1 MVTVIK
7 RNNKEQEYSQEKV
20 ADSVFEAA
28 QQIAGEDYSLAEDV
42 AESVTE
48 YLEVNNIDV
57 ITAED
62 LQDIIYKSLVNNG
75 HASTAKEYLLFAD
88 SKNRQREM
96 NTQIMKAIEDITFKS
111 PEESDNKRENANID
125 TSTAMGT
132 MLKYGSESAK
142 AFNLLNLMTEDI
154 REAHVNGDIHIH
166 DLDFYSLTETCCQIP
181 LDKLFTNGFN
191 TGHGFLREPTT
202 IRAAASLAAIAIQC
216 NQNDQHGGQ
225 SVPMFDFYLSPYV
238 AKSYVRNI
246 ASNIKK
252 NYRLNPEQAWKLKD
266 SLYRYVK
273 KTKDYYVS
281 IMDEKHIAKIRF
293 IVNKFLKDNGYKL
306 NNKYTKYAF
315 EDAYEDTNDETYQA
329 MEGFIHNMNTLH
341 SRAGSQVPFS
351 SINYGT
357 DTTVEGR
364 MLMHNLL
371 DATQAGLGF
380 GEIPLFPIQIMKIK
394 NGVNMN
400 TEDVNYDLFV
410 KSCEVTAKRL
420 YPNWVN
426 LDAPFNKAIYV
437 EGNPETEVTAMGCRT
452 RVANNKAHPDLEI
465 IPGRG
470 NLSFT
475 SINLPR
481 LAIRAN
487 GDIEKFYKLL
497 DEMLMLVHKQLL
509 QRFEIQC
516 LKHPR
521 NYPFLMGQG
530 IWLGTEHLGP
540 DDDVREALKNGTLTV
555 GFIGLAETLTSLI
568 GEHHGQSERAQKL
581 GLEIVQHMRDYTD
594 AWSEDEHM
602 NYSVI
607 GTPAESLSGR
617 FVNIDKKLYGII
629 PGVTDKNYYTNSSHV
644 PVSFEITAYKKVE
657 IEAPYHAIENGG
669 HILYIELDG
678 DPTKNINAIIKLVK
692 HMHDKGAGYMAINH
706 PVDRD
711 PVCGYVGIID
721 DVCPRCGRK
730 EGEPMSMEM
739 WNKIKGYANVG
750 NADTLGVTG
759 GTYEEMDRKSN
770 KLK

>member
-1 MVTVIK
+1 MKVLK
-7 RNNKEQEYSQEKV
+7 RNHKEEDYSQEKV
-20 ADSVFEAA
+20 ADSIFEAA
-28 QQIAGEDYSLAEDV
+28 QQISGEDYEMADDMAEQI
-42 AESVTE
+42 TE
-48 YLEVNNIDV
+48 FLEEEETEV
-57 ITAED
+57 ISAED
-62 LQDIIYKSLVNNG
+62 LQDLVYKSLVNNG
-75 HASTAKEYLLFAD
+75 HASTAKVYILYAEE
-88 SKNRQREM
+88 KNRQREM
-96 NTQIMKAIEDITFKS
+96 STQIMKAIEDITFQS
-111 PEESDNKRENANID
+111 PEENNNKRENANID

-142 AFNLLNLMTEDI
+142 TFNLLNLMTSDI
-154 REAHVNGDIHIH
+154 RDAHINGDIHIH
-166 DLDFYSLTETCCQIP
+166 DLDFYSLTETCDQIP
-181 LDKLFTNGFN
+181 LNRLFKGGFN
-191 TGHGFLREPTT
+191 TGHGFLREPKT
-202 IRAAASLAAIAIQC
+202 IRTAASLAAIAIQC

-225 SVPMFDFYLSPYV
+225 SIPMFDFYLSPYV

-252 NYRLNPEQAWKLKD
+252 NYRLTTEQAKELKHL
-266 SLYRYVK
+266 LYRYVE

-281 IMDEKHIAKIRF
+281 IMDEKHIAKIRS

-306 NNKYTKYAF
+306 KNKYTKYAF
-315 EDAYEDTNDETYQA
+315 DDAYEDTKDETYQA

-357 DTTVEGR
+357 DITVEGR
-364 MLMHNLL
+364 MLMFALL
-371 DATQAGLGF
+371 KATEAGLGN

-394 NGVNMN
+394 TGVNL
-400 TEDVNYDLFV
+400 EPDDPNYDLFV
-410 KSCEVTAKRL
+410 RSCEVTALRL

-426 LDAPFNKAIYV
+426 LDAPYNKAIYV

-452 RVANNKAHPDLEI
+452 RVATNKAHPNLQVV
-465 IPGRG
+465 PGRG

-487 GDIEKFYKLL
+487 GDINKFYKLL

-509 QRFEIQC
+509 QRFELQC

-530 IWLGTEHLGP
+530 NWLGTENLGP
-540 DDDVREALKNGTLTV
+540 DDDIREALKNGTLTV
-555 GFIGLAETLTSLI
+555 GFIGLAETLTALI
-568 GEHHGQSERAQKL
+568 GKHHGESEEAQKL
-581 GLEIVQHMRDYTD
+581 GLEIIQHMRDYTD
-594 AWSEDEHM
+594 AWSNDEHM

-607 GTPAESLSGR
+607 GTPAEGLSGR
-617 FVNIDKKLYGII
+617 FVAIDKKIYGEI
-629 PGVTDKNYYTNSSHV
+629 PGVTDKEYYTNSSHV
-644 PVSFEITAYKKVE
+644 PVSFPITAYKKVE
-657 IEAPYHAIENGG
+657 IEAPYHEIENGG

-692 HMHDKGAGYMAINH
+692 YMHDKGAGYMAINH

-711 PVCGYVGIID
+711 PICGYVGIIN

-730 EGEPMSMEM
+730 EGEPMTMDM
-739 WNKIKGYANVG
+739 WNKVKGYANVG

-759 GTYEEMDRKSN
+759 DMYEEMDRISN